1 MEHAHNLV
9 LGEEI
14 MNENQLRQLEIEL
27 ERVRRAIKLDDD
39 EAALKALDRAQNN
52 LAHVFAVV
60 TR

>member
-1 MEHAHNLV
+1 
-9 LGEEI
+9 

-60 TR
+60 SR